1 MAQIVQKK
9 QYIVQGT
16 GLRPTTL
23 QALLEATYN
32 GNEVE
37 GFTIDK
43 SISTNESKVF
53 VSNSSG
59 HVVVAHIGTY
69 SISDWGNNAMYAV
82 GGDFAYKLTPRYKR
96 AEQVQKLAEKK
107 YGAENITTIGH
118 SQSGLIA
125 QLLGKNVYE
134 TITLNKATRPQDLF
148 RFNQSKNQFDIRS
161 EADVVSL
168 WRNPLQKRNETTIKK
183 KSNNV
188 VLEHS
193 PNVLNRLDKN
203 KIIGKTTG
211 FVS

>member
-1 MAQIVQKK
+1 M
-9 QYIVQGT
+9 
-16 GLRPTTL
+16 
-23 QALLEATYN
+23 
-32 GNEVE
+32 E

-69 SISDWGNNAMYAV
+69 NTSDWGNNAVY
-82 GGDFAYKLTPRYKR
+82 GLFGDTGYKLTPRYKR
-96 AEQVQKLAEKK
+96 AEQVQNKAEDR
-107 YGAENITTIGH
+107 YGAKNITTIGH